1 MAKVILKKDNKN
13 YVLPVEPTLDLDTND
28 TNFTNNSS
36 DNESTGSKLDLSN
49 LDWGG
54 IFDGVGNLFTG
65 VGNFTSSITG
75 KGKSDTIY
83 NVYNT
88 GEDQKNNNTGQYVLY
103 GGLIL
108 FVVIILFVLLRNK

>member
-1 MAKVILKKDNKN
+1 MAVILNKNNKN
-13 YVLPVEPTLDLDTND
+13 YVLPVDPTLDLDNND
-28 TNFTNNSS
+28 TNFTNSS
-36 DNESTGSKLDLSN
+36 DNDSTGIISKLDLSN

-83 NVYNT
+83 NIYT
-88 GEDQKNNNTGQYVLY
+88 TDDEKNNNTGQYVLY

-108 FVVIILFVLLRNK
+108 FVVIILFLLLRNK